1 MFFIK
6 FYSCYLITNEVC
18 VMSSQVLS
26 MKAFSY
32 VRLQAGI
39 HWFNMLR
46 GATQILRFTEEIGNY
61 WFSNIAVDKWD
72 GLSNQV
78 VSAKTIESF
87 KRPLDKYMDGDDS
100 GNR

>member
-1 MFFIK
+1 
-6 FYSCYLITNEVC
+6 
-18 VMSSQVLS
+18 MSSQVLS

-87 KRPLDKYMDGDDS
+87 NPVTAKELFYFVLIIFLHYFYYNFS
-100 GNR
+100 

>member
-1 MFFIK
+1 
-6 FYSCYLITNEVC
+6 
-18 VMSSQVLS
+18 MSSQVLS

-78 VSAKTIESF
+78 VSVKTIESF
-87 KRPLDKYMDGDDS
+87 KRRQIYGWGRVSISNNQWEKQ
-100 GNR
+100 NQ